1 MIFYVRP
8 AFWITGSCKIHKM
21 MRKKIIE
28 KYFHPPRETYNVEA
42 HPLKNVTKNV

>member
-8 AFWITGSCKIHKM
+8 AFWITGRFKIHKM

-28 KYFHPPRETYNVEA
+28 KYLHPPRETYNAEA